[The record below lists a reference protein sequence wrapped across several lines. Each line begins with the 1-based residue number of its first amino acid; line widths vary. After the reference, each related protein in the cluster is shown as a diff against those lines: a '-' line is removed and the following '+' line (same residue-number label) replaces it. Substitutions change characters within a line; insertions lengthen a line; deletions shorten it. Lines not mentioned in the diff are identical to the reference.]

1 MMKILRKWYYRR
13 LFFRIYFIYLNRL
26 RNPSAA
32 IDAAY
37 DDIKVIKKVKS
48 LIDKSLIDKS

>member
-26 RNPSAA
+26 RNPLAA

-37 DDIKVIKKVKS
+37 DDVKAIKKVKS
-48 LIDKSLIDKS
+48 LINSLIDK